1 MKLYRYKIYENDF
14 KVEVQSVESVEEMDC
29 LGNMDVNGA
38 FLDFEKGVDTTYWLN
53 RIVNS
58 DYEYS
63 IFSSLKELKDREIEI
78 VRNMIG
84 RTT

>member
-14 KVEVQSVESVEEMDC
+14 KVEVQSVVSVAET
-29 LGNMDVNGA
+29 G
-38 FLDFEKGVDTTYWLN
+38 DFDKRKSGILNYEKGLGSTFW
-53 RIVNS
+53 VNLIIKT
-58 DYEYS
+58 DYGYA
-63 IFSSLKELKDREIEI
+63 FDMLKEISIREIGI